1 MIGEDE
7 TMTKKLKIDRITW
20 LFLALLAFSMV
31 LLPTKA
37 TVRENSNRNT
47 DLAAQNGLSQL
58 GNPKMEYALS
68 ELFEIYSTQGIERA
82 KEFVKQRKID
92 LEDNRVRVVVEGH
105 SPEIGQKTRRTSLL
119 EYQLRGFGAKIEA
132 TYNQLIQSWV
142 PVSNLQNIASL
153 LSVKY
158 LRLPLKPR
166 LLTISEG
173 VAKTGADQWQFLKP
187 YRTQENVK
195 VSILD
200 AGFEGY
206 ESLLGSELPSTVTAK
221 SFRAD
226 GNIQADIK
234 HGTACAEIV
243 HDMAPEADFY
253 LVNFNTDV
261 EQHNAVDWLI
271 SQGVKIISY
280 SIGWTNAG
288 RGDGTG
294 PICEDVK
301 KAADAGITWVSAA
314 GNDAKDHWEGTFNDP
329 DEDRWH
335 NFAGNEEI
343 LRWWVPAYNYV
354 AAYLNWDDWGTW
366 NGLDYSGS
374 GQNYDLYLFLRQGG
388 AWILVDKSANL
399 QTGAQWP
406 IEGIG
411 YYWSSVSTYW
421 GIAIKKTDATRDC
434 KLELFAV
441 GNQDPIEYNVPEG
454 SLTIPADSDR
464 AVAVG
469 ATDWRDDSY
478 HTYSSRGP
486 TIDGRTKPDFS
497 APSGVSTMS
506 YGPTAFLGTSASAPH
521 VAGAFALLSG
531 KTPYSLEQIYAILQN
546 RAVDLGPAGKDNQF
560 GYGRL
565 NLKKKQ

>member
-1 MIGEDE
+1 
-7 TMTKKLKIDRITW
+7 MTKKFKINRIFW
-20 LFLALLAFSMV
+20 LFLALFAFSLT

-37 TVRENSNRNT
+37 TVRENSKRNT
-47 DLAAQNGLSQL
+47 DLAALNDLPQL

-68 ELFEIYSTQGIERA
+68 ELFEIYLAQGVEKA
-82 KEFVKQRKID
+82 KEFAKQRKID
-92 LEDNRVRVVVEGH
+92 MEDNRVRVVVEGH
-105 SPEIGQKTRRTSLL
+105 SPETGRKTSRTSLL
-119 EYQLRGFGAKIEA
+119 EHQIRGFGARIEA
-132 TYNQLIQSWV
+132 TYNQLIQSWT
-142 PVSNLQNIASL
+142 PVGTLQNIAGL
-153 LSVKY
+153 PSVKY

-173 VAKTGADQWQFLKP
+173 VAKTGADQWQSLKP

-195 VSILD
+195 VCILD

-206 ESLLGSELPSTVTAK
+206 ESLLGLELPSTVTAK

-226 GNIQADIK
+226 GNIQASIK

-243 HDMAPEADFY
+243 HDMAPEANLY
-253 LVNFNTDV
+253 LVNFETDV

-271 SQGVKIISY
+271 SEGVKVISY

-301 KAADAGITWVSAA
+301 KAANAGITWVSAA
-314 GNDAKDHWEGTFNDP
+314 GNEAKDHWEGIFNDP
-329 DEDRWH
+329 DGDGWH
-335 NFAGNEEI
+335 NFTGKEEI
-343 LRWWVPAYNYV
+343 LQWWVPANNYV

-366 NGLDYSGS
+366 NGMDYSGS
-374 GQNYDLYLFLRQGG
+374 AQNYDLYLYLWQGG
-388 AWILVDKSANL
+388 SWHLVDKSANL
-399 QTGAQWP
+399 QTGTQWP
-406 IEGIG
+406 VEGIG
-411 YYWSSVSTYW
+411 YYRSSTSTYW
-421 GIAIKKTDATRDC
+421 GIAIKKANATRDC
-434 KLELFAV
+434 KLELFAA
-441 GNQDPIEYNVPEG
+441 GNQDPIELNVPEG
-454 SLTIPADSDR
+454 SLTIPADSDK

-486 TIDGRTKPDFS
+486 TTDGRIKPDFS
-497 APSGVSTMS
+497 APSGVSTVS
-506 YGPTAFLGTSASAPH
+506 YGAAAFLGTSASTPH

-546 RAVDLGPAGKDNQF
+546 RAVDLGAAGKDNQF